1 MGQTLVKMK
10 QPDITTRENAV
21 QGEEWPACV
30 KGPRKWA
37 TRRRRP
43 CASPR
48 LRRIQTARVP

>member
-1 MGQTLVKMK
+1 MGQTLIKMK
-10 QPDITTRENAV
+10 QPDITMRGNAV

-30 KGPRKWA
+30 KGPRKRA
-37 TRRRRP
+37 TRRRHP